1 MEEMT
6 MNNEVMEETIATTP
20 CEVVETNN
28 EASNMP
34 VYQPAQ
40 AYEPESKGKGPNKL
54 LVAGLVVGGAIA
66 VKKIANVVKTKAA
79 DKKAKKEA
87 DELDRIMTVLKKAG
101 VVVEPAKVEAAAD
114 VVEVEESDVVPE
126 AKPEEPKETNKE
138 ETKK

>member
-34 VYQPAQ
+34 VYQPVQ
-40 AYEPESKGKGPNKL
+40 AYEPESKGPNKL
-54 LVAGLVVGGAIA
+54 IVAGLVVGGAIA

-87 DELDRIMTVLKKAG
+87 EEEERIMTVLKKAG
-101 VVVEPAKVEAAAD
+101 LVVEPAKVEAAAD
-114 VVEVEESDVVPE
+114 VVEVKESDVVPE